1 MRTARLRKQSRNLN
15 NRRGIHPFY
24 STCKPWCTAG
34 LRLRLSMPLPDW
46 SSQDAR
52 AQNWPGVKQG
62 VRFATMADEPEDDET
77 SRNRLFEIV
86 RDGDY
91 VDAKK
96 ALATADM
103 AWRHSALQQNF
114 LFFIAARRRRG
125 SESLARQ
132 CIVMG
137 LNLEELDKHGQTPLF
152 WAAARGNIVMVK
164 FLMNLGFEVN
174 FRDFARKSALFFA
187 IENGH
192 LDVADYMIERA
203 ASILIQS
210 SDKKTPQSMLKAL
223 NHKAP
228 SRKRPHVSPT
238 PNFACP
244 GAATR
249 SHFAQW
255 EWAGAQ
261 EETDPIIEKKEDN
274 VLVENQQYYVCAS
287 VTGCAKRD
295 VVQ

>member
-1 MRTARLRKQSRNLN
+1 
-15 NRRGIHPFY
+15 
-24 STCKPWCTAG
+24 
-34 LRLRLSMPLPDW
+34 
-46 SSQDAR
+46 
-52 AQNWPGVKQG
+52 
-62 VRFATMADEPEDDET
+62 
-77 SRNRLFEIV
+77 
-86 RDGDY
+86 
-91 VDAKK
+91 
-96 ALATADM
+96 
-103 AWRHSALQQNF
+103 
-114 LFFIAARRRRG
+114 
-125 SESLARQ
+125 
-132 CIVMG
+132 MG

-261 EETDPIIEKKEDN
+261 EETDPIIEEKEDN
-274 VLVENQQYYVCAS
+274 VLVENQQYLSRQFSMDIKSNRYAS
-287 VTGCAKRD
+287 PQEQDRKSKNKHKNKIARPGTGRRRMRRSIIIRK
-295 VVQ
+295 